1 MIPPLLISFYIIIK
15 LGYRS
20 RYAQERTDEQGM
32 NEEPFFVSF

>member
-1 MIPPLLISFYIIIK
+1 MIPPLLISFYIIVK

-20 RYAQERTDEQGM
+20 RYAQEGTDEQGM